1 MGKLIP
7 LGNITRLN
15 LPVNTILKAAE
26 DQLESVVLLGYNK
39 EGEEYF
45 ASTIADGG
53 EVIWLLERA
62 KKKLLE
68 ITETIDMINE

>member
-7 LGNITRLN
+7 LGNITRLD
-15 LPVNTILKAAE
+15 LPVSTVLKAAE
-26 DQLESVVLLGYNK
+26 DQLESVVLLGYDK

-62 KKKLLE
+62 KKALLE
-68 ITETIDMINE
+68 IVETDE

>member
-7 LGNITRLN
+7 LGNITRLD
-15 LPVNTILKAAE
+15 LPVNTVLKAAE
-26 DQLESVVLLGYNK
+26 DQLKSVVLLGYDK

-62 KKKLLE
+62 KKALLE
-68 ITETIDMINE
+68 IVETDE

>member
-7 LGNITRLN
+7 LGNITRLD
-15 LPVNTILKAAE
+15 LPVNTVLKAAE
-26 DQLESVVLLGYNK
+26 DQLESVVLLGYDK

-53 EVIWLLERA
+53 EVIWLLEKA

-68 ITETIDMINE
+68 ITETIDMANE